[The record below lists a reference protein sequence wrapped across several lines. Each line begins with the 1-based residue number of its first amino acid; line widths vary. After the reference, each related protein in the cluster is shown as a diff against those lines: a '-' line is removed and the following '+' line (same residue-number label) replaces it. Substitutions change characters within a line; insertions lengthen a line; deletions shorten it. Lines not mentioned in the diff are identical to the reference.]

1 MTEATAITTVEE
13 LPAEL
18 REELVGKRKAGT
30 TLAELKKAFPQ
41 VAPDVIRAVLPPL
54 PKGTE
59 TKPEAPAKPART
71 RRAKTAPATDA
82 PKPKRTRTSEGNVQT
97 ASSEMPARSMAKAF
111 NDGVAKG
118 KAHKAKTEQP
128 AKTERKPVDAKV
140 AQKVVTMR
148 GKLDGKGRP
157 ASWAKIGYALKLVPE
172 GAPKSQA
179 GDAARR
185 AYRQVKGADA
195 PTGPSDY

>member
-82 PKPKRTRTSEGNVQT
+82 Q
-97 ASSEMPARSMAKAF
+97 AQ
-111 NDGVAKG
+111 
-118 KAHKAKTEQP
+118 AHTHQ
-128 AKTERKPVDAKV
+128 
-140 AQKVVTMR
+140 R
-148 GKLDGKGRP
+148 GQRADCQL
-157 ASWAKIGYALKLVPE
+157 
-172 GAPKSQA
+172 
-179 GDAARR
+179 GDAGAQHGQGIQRR
-185 AYRQVKGADA
+185 RG
-195 PTGPSDY
+195 